1 MTIDRARIIL
11 TFCLLTLPLAGCL
24 HAPDPVVPMSLVRPA
39 GETIQHPTAIVL
51 LPGIRDRG
59 QTFVDEGFF
68 DAATLGADVYAADA
82 HFGYYRNRTAVERL
96 HQDILLP
103 LKRRGYEHIWL
114 AGISLGGFGAVLTAA
129 EYPGVID
136 GLILLSPYMGN
147 KKVAAEIQASGG
159 LQEWEPGELDAD
171 DYERQALHWLKKESQ
186 TPGGVE
192 LFLGF
197 GTSDDF
203 APLLFELRPLFP
215 DGRFLAIEGG
225 HDWPT
230 WLRLWTRIAEERF
243 PRSS

>member
-1 MTIDRARIIL
+1 MATNRARIVL
-11 TFCLLTLPLAGCL
+11 MFSLLTLPLTGCL
-24 HAPDPVVPMSLVRPA
+24 HVPDPVVPMPLVRPS
-39 GETIQHPTAIVL
+39 GEKVQHSTAIVL

-68 DAATLGADVYAADA
+68 DAAMLAADVYAADA

-96 HQDILLP
+96 YQDILLP

-129 EYPGVID
+129 EYPGVVD
-136 GLILLSPYMGN
+136 GLVLLSPYMGDR
-147 KKVAAEIQASGG
+147 KLAAEVQGAGG
-159 LQEWEPGELDAD
+159 LQQWKPGELDAE
-171 DYERQALHWLKKESQ
+171 DYERRALSWLRDESRM
-186 TPGGVE
+186 PEGME

-215 DGRFLAIEGG
+215 DERFVAIEGG

-230 WLRLWTRIAEERF
+230 WRRLWTQIAGERF
-243 PRSS
+243 PRRG